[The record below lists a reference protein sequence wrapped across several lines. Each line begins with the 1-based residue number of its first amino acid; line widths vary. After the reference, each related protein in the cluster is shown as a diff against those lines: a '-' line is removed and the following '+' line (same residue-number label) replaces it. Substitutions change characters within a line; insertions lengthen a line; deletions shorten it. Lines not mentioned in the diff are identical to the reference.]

1 MLRQAKELSVVSS
14 TEAPGSR
21 RKSALPPKDAGVSIR
36 EIEIDDLPAI
46 FHLGEKLFTAQ
57 KVPTLHRTWDEY
69 EVVSLFQNDSSFCFV
84 AETEAEKIIGFAL
97 GTVIEKSHSWTYGY
111 LIWLG
116 IDPDHQHT
124 GVSQKLFRAFRTAAV
139 EEGARIIM
147 VDTEAGNENALR
159 FFRKLGFNHTRHH
172 VYLSMNVD
180 QERRRRGDRR
190 QER

>member
-1 MLRQAKELSVVSS
+1 MVYN
-14 TEAPGSR
+14 TETPGSR
-21 RKSALPPKDAGVSIR
+21 RKSTLPLKETGVSVR

-69 EVVSLFQNDSSFCFV
+69 EVVSLFQNDSPFCFV
-84 AETEAEKIIGFAL
+84 AETEAGEIIGFAL
-97 GTVIEKSHSWTYGY
+97 GTIIEKSHSWTYGY

-116 IDPDHQHT
+116 IDPEYQHT
-124 GVSQKLFRAFRTAAV
+124 GVSQKLFRSFRAAAV

-147 VDTEAGNENALR
+147 VDTDAGNENALR
-159 FFRKLGFNHTRHH
+159 FFRKLGFNNTRHH
-172 VYLSMNVD
+172 IYLSMNVD
-180 QERRRRGDRR
+180 EERRRRERR